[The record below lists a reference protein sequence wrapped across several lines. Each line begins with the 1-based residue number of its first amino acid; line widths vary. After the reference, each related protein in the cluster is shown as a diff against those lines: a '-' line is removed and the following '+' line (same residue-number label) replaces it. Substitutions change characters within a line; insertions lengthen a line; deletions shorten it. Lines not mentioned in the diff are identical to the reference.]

1 MSTNRVQPPADP
13 GRHGFT
19 RHGFTLV
26 ELLVTIGI
34 IVVLIGLLVPVVAR
48 VRISAQE
55 ASTKNFLNQLE
66 AACENYQLAF
76 NSYPGP
82 LANNQLGP
90 MPTGTVLPVVNAS
103 SGSYDTTALSNVT
116 GCENLVLGVLGGLKY
131 SSAGNGAIQYDPSF
145 VGTGPSSLNSR
156 NPKRYQPYVDGSKYL
171 SLRQEGANK
180 SGRYSDGGTMA
191 NDSIIPEF
199 VDQFTDPLPILYLRA
214 NVGADGNPA
223 QNGVVKSPTDNP
235 VVTLGI
241 TGIAD
246 PQYDLNQIVG
256 YTGADIGI
264 GRIKP
269 PGAADFKQGLAA
281 APDPNKT
288 LDATQ
293 QPFNAYPY
301 FKNPQSTN
309 TQPTARQKDGY
320 ILISA
325 GRDRIYGTADDITNF
340 GQVAQ

>member
-1 MSTNRVQPPADP
+1 MSTNRVHLPAGTADP
-13 GRHGFT
+13 R

-145 VGTGPSSLNSR
+145 VGTGPNSLNSR

-180 SGRYSDGGTMA
+180 TGRYSDGGTMA

-214 NVGADGNPA
+214 NVGATGNGLTNS
-223 QNGVVKSPTDNP
+223 QTDNP
-235 VVTLGI
+235 VVTLG
-241 TGIAD
+241 TAS
-246 PQYDLNQIVG
+246 PQYDLNSIVG

-264 GRIKP
+264 GRTKP

-293 QPFNAYPY
+293 QPYNAYPY